1 MEGLGKSFE
10 IGELEK
16 LQRKLSREV
25 LIEPLK
31 DEPQVVGGVDVSYR
45 GRWGA
50 GVLIL
55 MSWPELEVIQER
67 FKIGEV
73 DFPYLPGFLSF
84 REVPLLEPLFEG
96 LDFLPDVLFVD
107 GQGIAHPRRFGL
119 ASHLG
124 IILGIRTIGCA
135 KRPLIGEAEEP
146 EDRKGA
152 FSLLRH
158 EGEVVGAL
166 LRTKKG
172 VKPLCVSP
180 GHRMDLEG
188 SIHLVLKA
196 TRGFRIPEPLRR
208 AHLLSRRL
216 SLGLV
221 AK

>member
-1 MEGLGKSFE
+1 VEGLGKSFE

-45 GRWGA
+45 GKWGV

-55 MSWPELEVIQER
+55 MRWPELEVIQER

-73 DFPYLPGFLSF
+73 DFPYIPCFLSF
-84 REVPLLEPLFEG
+84 REVPFLEPLFEG

-119 ASHLG
+119 ASHIGVL
-124 IILGIRTIGCA
+124 LGIRTIGCA
-135 KRPLIGEAEEP
+135 KRPLVGKAEEP
-146 EDRKGA
+146 EDKEGA

-180 GHRMDLEG
+180 GHRIDLEG
-188 SIHLVLKA
+188 SIRLVLKA
-196 TRGFRIPEPLRR
+196 IRGFRIPEPLRR

-221 AK
+221 AE

>member
-1 MEGLGKSFE
+1 MEGSGKSFK
-10 IGELEK
+10 IRELEK
-16 LQRKLSREV
+16 LQRELSREV

-31 DEPQVVGGVDVSYR
+31 KEPQVVGGVDVSYR
-45 GRWGA
+45 GKWGV

-55 MSWPELEVIQER
+55 MRWPELEVIQER

-73 DFPYLPGFLSF
+73 DFPYIPGFLSF
-84 REVPLLEPLFEG
+84 REVPLLESLFEG
-96 LDFLPDVLFVD
+96 LDFLPEVLFVD

-124 IILGIRTIGCA
+124 VLLGIRTIGCA
-135 KRPLIGEAEEP
+135 KRPLVGEAEEP
-146 EDRKGA
+146 KDRKGA

-180 GHRMDLEG
+180 GHRMDMEG

-196 TRGFRIPEPLRR
+196 TRGFRVPEPLRR

-221 AK
+221 AE

>member
-1 MEGLGKSFE
+1 MEDLRRSFK
-10 IGELEK
+10 IQELEK
-16 LQRKLSREV
+16 LQEELSRKV

-45 GRWGA
+45 GKWGL

-55 MSWPELEVIQER
+55 MRWPELEVIQER

-73 DFPYLPGFLSF
+73 YFPYIPCFLSF

-96 LDFLPDVLFVD
+96 LDLLPEVLFVD

-124 IILGIRTIGCA
+124 VLLGLRTIGCA
-135 KRPLIGEAEEP
+135 KRPLLGKAEEP

-152 FSLLRH
+152 FSLLRY
-158 EGEVVGAL
+158 ENDVVGAL

-180 GHRMDLEG
+180 GHKMDLEG

-216 SLGLV
+216 SSGLV
-221 AK
+221 AE

>member
-1 MEGLGKSFE
+1 MEGLGRSLK
-10 IGELEK
+10 IRELEK
-16 LQRKLSREV
+16 LQEELSRKV
-25 LIEPLK
+25 LIEPLEE
-31 DEPQVVGGVDVSYR
+31 EPQVVGGVDASYR
-45 GRWGA
+45 GRWGV

-55 MSWPELEVIQER
+55 MRWPELEVIEER
-67 FKIGEV
+67 FRIEEV

-84 REVPLLEPLFEG
+84 REVPLLEPLFED
-96 LDFLPDVLFVD
+96 LDFLPQVLFVD
-107 GQGIAHPRRFGL
+107 GQGIAHPRRLGL

-124 IILGIRTIGCA
+124 VILGIRTIGCA
-135 KRPLIGEAEEP
+135 KRPLIGKAKEP
-146 EDRKGA
+146 EDKEGA

-158 EGEVVGAL
+158 EGEVVGVL

-188 SIHLVLKA
+188 SIRLVLKA

-216 SLGLV
+216 SSGLV
-221 AK
+221 AE